1 MRTDREVLKKGI
13 QYLIITVIMMF
24 AGPSLLYVALG
35 NPEKPLYIPLIII
48 SLLICAGAIYMGFK
62 GIRTILDSVFNS
74 NRSD

>member
-13 QYLIITVIMMF
+13 QFLIITVIMMF